1 MTTHPSPPTQGT
13 SASDGARTLALSRRL
28 FVYRPGLFVFNLV
41 MWTAVHAS
49 PALLTLAVSG
59 VFRHLEEA
67 DRLRLAGAAGQGAD
81 PLILAAGASVG
92 WFAFVRVSRFGLFYG
107 AFRAWIELW
116 YTLDAL
122 VRRNLLAYLLRARGS
137 RRLPDT
143 PAEAVSRFRD
153 DVDDVAGYTEVWVDG
168 AGMLLYTA
176 VAVGLMAAVDPLIT
190 LLVCAPLLLMVL
202 FVQRL
207 SPVIRSYRRRMREA
221 TARVTDF
228 IGETFGAVSAVKLA
242 AREEGMVAHL
252 RALGDVRKQ
261 AALRDVLL
269 TELIRGVNTNM
280 VNIAVGLVLL
290 MGASRIRGGMM
301 DVADFVLFIG
311 LLPRL
316 TGTMGFF
323 GDAIARHRRT
333 GVSYERMHRLLQD
346 APETQPVEHHPL
358 YLHGELPPAP
368 ARPGAGPLREL
379 RVEGLGAHH
388 PGGAG
393 VSDVGFTLRRGEFV
407 VVTGRIGS
415 GKTTL
420 VRALLGLM
428 PQDAGRTFWNGEVVD
443 DPATFF
449 VPPRSAY
456 TAQIPNLFSSAL
468 RENVLSGADGA
479 ELGRAVRLAQLG
491 PDLAGLGAGLD
502 TEVGARGVKLSGG
515 QVQRAAVARMLAQ
528 GADLL
533 VFDDVSS
540 ALDARTEAALWDGL
554 FGELDA
560 TCLVVSHRR
569 AALTR
574 ADRILVMAG
583 GRVADEGTLSELL
596 ERSAEMRAL
605 WEGEVGAEEVGAEA
619 TGTGAARAE

>member
-1 MTTHPSPPTQGT
+1 MTTHPSPPAQTTDPG
-13 SASDGARTLALSRRL
+13 RTFALSRRL
-28 FVYRPGLFVFNLV
+28 FVYQPGLFVFNLV
-41 MWTAVHAS
+41 MWSAVHAS
-49 PALLTLAVSG
+49 PALLTLAISG

-67 DRLRLAGAAGQGAD
+67 DKLRLAGSGGLDPVIMAAWV
-81 PLILAAGASVG
+81 SVG
-92 WFAFVRVSRFGLFYG
+92 WFAFVRVSRFGIFYG

-122 VRRNLLAYLLRARGS
+122 VRRNLMSYLLRARGS

-176 VAVGLMAAVDPLIT
+176 IAVGLMASVDPLIT

-242 AREEGMVAHL
+242 AREDGMVAHL
-252 RALGDVRKQ
+252 RALGDVRQK

-269 TELIRGVNTNM
+269 TELIRGVNSNM
-280 VNIAVGLVLL
+280 VNIAVGVVLL
-290 MGASRIRGGMM
+290 MGASRIRGGAM

-346 APETQPVEHHPL
+346 APDTQPVEHHPL
-358 YLHGELPPAP
+358 YLHTELPPVP
-368 ARPGAGPLREL
+368 ARPVAEPLREL
-379 RVEGLGAHH
+379 RVVGLSARH

-393 VSDVGFTLRRGEFV
+393 VSDVNFSLRRGEFV

-428 PQDAGRTFWNGEVVD
+428 PQDTGRTFWNGEAVE

-456 TAQIPNLFSSAL
+456 TAQLPNLFSDSL
-468 RENVLSGADGA
+468 RENVLSGADES
-479 ELGRAVRLAQLG
+479 ELERAVRLAQLG
-491 PDLAGLGAGLD
+491 PDLAHLGAGLD

-540 ALDARTEAALWDGL
+540 ALDARTEAALWDSL
-554 FGELDA
+554 FTELDA

-583 GRVADEGTLSELL
+583 GRVVDEGTLSELL
-596 ERSAEMRAL
+596 GRSAEMRAL
-605 WEGEVGAEEVGAEA
+605 WDGDAGVE
-619 TGTGAARAE
+619 

>member
-1 MTTHPSPPTQGT
+1 MTTTPLPPPTE
-13 SASDGARTLALSRRL
+13 RTFALSREL
-28 FVYRPGLFVFNLV
+28 FKYRPGLFAFNLL
-41 MWTAVHAS
+41 MWSMVHAS

-59 VFRHLEEA
+59 IFGALERA
-67 DRLRLAGAAGQGAD
+67 DELQSAGQRLD
-81 PLILAAGASVG
+81 PAVAAAWVALG
-92 WFAFVRVSRFGLFYG
+92 WFAFVRLSRFGIFYG

-122 VRRNLLAYLLRARGS
+122 VRRNLLGYLLTARRS

-168 AGMLLYTA
+168 AGFVLYSV
-176 VAVGLMAAVDPLIT
+176 VAITLMARVDPLIT

-207 SPVIRSYRRRMREA
+207 SPTIRSYRRRMREA

-242 AREEGMVAHL
+242 AQEGSMVTHL
-252 RALGDVRKQ
+252 RALGETRRH

-280 VNIAVGLVLL
+280 VNLAVGLVLL
-290 MGASRIRGGMM
+290 LGANKVRGG
-301 DVADFVLFIG
+301 ALGIEDFVLFIG

-316 TGTMGFF
+316 TGSMGFF

-333 GVSYERMHRLLQD
+333 GVSYDRMTRLLQD
-346 APETQPVEHHPL
+346 APDTTIVAHHAV
-358 YLHGELPPAP
+358 YLQGDPPPAPPAP
-368 ARPGAGPLREL
+368 AAQPLQEL
-379 RVEGLGAHH
+379 RVQHLTATH
-388 PGGAG
+388 PGGLGIQDA
-393 VSDVGFTLRRGEFV
+393 SFTLRRGEFV

-420 VRALLGLM
+420 LRAVLGLI
-428 PQDAGRTFWNGEVVD
+428 PVQGGQVFWNGEAVE
-443 DPATFF
+443 DPATFL

-456 TAQIPNLFSSAL
+456 TAQLPNLFSDTLA
-468 RENVLSGADGA
+468 ENITSGADPA
-479 ELGRAVRLAQLG
+479 HLERAVQLAVLEA
-491 PDLAGLGAGLD
+491 DLGALHSGLD
-502 TEVGARGVKLSGG
+502 TPVGARGVKLSGG
-515 QVQRAAVARMLAQ
+515 QIQRAAVARMLARP
-528 GADLL
+528 ADLL

-540 ALDARTEAALWDGL
+540 ALDARTEAQLWQGL
-554 FGELDA
+554 STTDA

-569 AALTR
+569 AALLR
-574 ADRILVMAG
+574 ADRILLLQA
-583 GRVADEGTLSELL
+583 GRVTDEGTLPQLL
-596 ERSAEMRAL
+596 ERSQEMRAL
-605 WEGEVGAEEVGAEA
+605 WAEEGE
-619 TGTGAARAE
+619 

>member
-1 MTTHPSPPTQGT
+1 MTTTSPTPVHPE
-13 SASDGARTLALSRRL
+13 RTLALSRRL
-28 FVYRPGLFVFNLV
+28 FVYKPGLFAFNLL
-41 MWTAVHAS
+41 MWGMVHAA
-49 PALLTLAVSG
+49 PALITLAVSG
-59 VFRHLEEA
+59 IFRQLEEA
-67 DRLRLAGAAGQGAD
+67 DNLRALGQTGGNVD
-81 PLILAAGASVG
+81 PLIAAAWVSVG
-92 WFAFVRVSRFGLFYG
+92 WFAFVRVSRFGIFYG

-122 VRRNLLAYLLRARGS
+122 VRRNLLGYLLTAPGS

-168 AGMLLYTA
+168 AGFLTYCLIA
-176 VAVGLMAAVDPLIT
+176 VVLMARVDPLIT
-190 LLVCAPLLLMVL
+190 GLVCAPLLLMVL
-202 FVQRL
+202 FVRRL
-207 SPVIRSYRRRMREA
+207 SPTIRAYRRRMREA

-242 AREEGMVAHL
+242 AREGQMVSHL
-252 RALGDVRKQ
+252 RALGETRRH

-290 MGASRIRGGMM
+290 LGANRVRGGAM

-316 TGTMGFF
+316 TGSMGFF

-333 GVSYERMHRLLQD
+333 GVSYDRMERLLQD
-346 APETQPVEHHPL
+346 APVNTVVAHHPV
-358 YLHGELPPAP
+358 YLHGEPPVVSSAP
-368 ARPGAGPLREL
+368 TAQPLEEL
-379 RVEGLGAHH
+379 RVEGLTAHH

-393 VSDVGFTLRRGEFV
+393 VTDVSFSVRRGEFV

-420 VRALLGLM
+420 LRALLGLM
-428 PQDAGRTFWNGEVVD
+428 PWDREGGGGGRILWNGGEVA
-443 DPATFF
+443 DPATFL
-449 VPPRSAY
+449 VPPRAAY
-456 TAQIPNLFSSAL
+456 TAQLPSLFSDTL
-468 RENVLSGADGA
+468 RENVLSGSDPSR
-479 ELGRAVRLAQLG
+479 LDRAVRLAVLE
-491 PDLAGLGAGLD
+491 PDLAQLSNGLD
-502 TEVGARGVKLSGG
+502 TPVGARGVKLSGG
-515 QVQRAAVARMLAQ
+515 QVQRTAVARMLARD
-528 GADLL
+528 ADLL

-540 ALDARTEAALWDGL
+540 ALDARTEALLWDGL
-554 FGELDA
+554 FTETDV

-574 ADRILVMAG
+574 ADRIILLED
-583 GRVADEGTLSELL
+583 GRVTGQGTLSELL
-596 ERSAEMRAL
+596 ETSEEMRAL
-605 WEGEVGAEEVGAEA
+605 WAEDVAEGE
-619 TGTGAARAE
+619 

>member
-1 MTTHPSPPTQGT
+1 MTTAPPSTPLPT
-13 SASDGARTLALSRRL
+13 SDKTFALSKRL
-28 FVYRPGLFVFNLV
+28 FVYKPGLFAFNLL
-41 MWTAVHAS
+41 MWTMVHAS

-59 VFRHLEEA
+59 VFRQLEAA
-67 DRLRLAGAAGQGAD
+67 DKLRLAGTSTSGNIE
-81 PLILAAGASVG
+81 PLIAAAWVAVA
-92 WFAFVRVSRFGLFYG
+92 WFAFVRVSRFGIFYG

-122 VRRNLLAYLLRARGS
+122 VRRNMLGYLLTARRA

-143 PAEAVSRFRD
+143 PAEAVTRFRD

-168 AGMLLYTA
+168 WGF
-176 VAVGLMAAVDPLIT
+176 VAFSIIAITLMARIDPLIT
-190 LLVCAPLLLMVL
+190 LLVCAPLLLMVV

-207 SPVIRSYRRRMREA
+207 SPIIRSYRRRMREA
-221 TARVTDF
+221 TGRVTDF

-242 AREEGMVAHL
+242 AREGQMVSHL
-252 RALGDVRKQ
+252 VKLGEVRRS

-290 MGASRIRGGMM
+290 LGANKIRGGAL

-316 TGTMGFF
+316 TGSMGFF

-333 GVSYERMHRLLQD
+333 GVSYDRMNRLLQD
-346 APETQPVEHHPL
+346 APRDQTVQHHPV
-358 YLHGELPPAP
+358 YLHSDPPEVAPLPA
-368 ARPGAGPLREL
+368 AGTAEAQPLEEL
-379 RVEGLGAHH
+379 RVDGLTALH
-388 PGGAG
+388 PSGMGLRDASFS
-393 VSDVGFTLRRGEFV
+393 VRRGEFV

-420 VRALLGLM
+420 LRALLGLI
-428 PQDAGRTFWNGEVVD
+428 PTDSGTVSWNGKHVE
-443 DPATFF
+443 DPASFL

-456 TAQIPNLFSSAL
+456 TAQIPNLFSDSL
-468 RENVLSGADGA
+468 RENVLSGSAPDR
-479 ELGRAVRLAQLG
+479 LSRAVRLAVLEPDVAQLG
-491 PDLAGLGAGLD
+491 SGLE
-502 TEVGARGVKLSGG
+502 TPVGARGVKLSGG
-515 QVQRAAVARMLAQ
+515 QVQRAAVARMLARD
-528 GADLL
+528 ADLL

-540 ALDARTEAALWDGL
+540 ALDARTEAVLWDGL
-554 FGELDA
+554 FAETDA

-574 ADRILVMAG
+574 ADRILLMEG
-583 GRVADEGTLSELL
+583 GRITDEGTLAELL
-596 ERSAEMRAL
+596 ERSEEMRAL
-605 WEGEVGAEEVGAEA
+605 WAEDGGEG
-619 TGTGAARAE
+619 

>member
-1 MTTHPSPPTQGT
+1 MTTAPQPAIQPIPQSI
-13 SASDGARTLALSRRL
+13 SDKTFALSKRL
-28 FVYRPGLFVFNLV
+28 FVYKPGLFAFNLL
-41 MWTAVHAS
+41 MWTMVHAS
-49 PALLTLAVSG
+49 PALLTLAISG
-59 VFRHLEEA
+59 VFRELEAA
-67 DRLRLAGAAGQGAD
+67 DKLRLAGTSTSGNIE
-81 PLILAAGASVG
+81 PLIAAAWVAVG
-92 WFAFVRVSRFGLFYG
+92 WFAFVRVSRFGIFYG

-122 VRRNLLAYLLRARGS
+122 VRRNMLGYLLTARRA

-143 PAEAVSRFRD
+143 PAESVTRFRD

-168 AGMLLYTA
+168 WGILAFSIIA
-176 VAVGLMAAVDPLIT
+176 IALMAQIDPLIT
-190 LLVCAPLLLMVL
+190 ALVCAPLLLMVL

-207 SPVIRSYRRRMREA
+207 SPIIRSYRRRMREA
-221 TARVTDF
+221 TGRVTDF

-242 AREEGMVAHL
+242 AREGQMVSHL
-252 RALGDVRKQ
+252 VKLGEVRRS

-290 MGASRIRGGMM
+290 LGANKIRGGAL

-316 TGTMGFF
+316 TGSMGFF

-333 GVSYERMHRLLQD
+333 GVSYDRMNRLLQD
-346 APETQPVEHHPL
+346 APRDQTVQHHPV
-358 YLHGELPPAP
+358 YLHADPPEVAPLPA
-368 ARPGAGPLREL
+368 AGTAEAQPLEEL
-379 RVEGLGAHH
+379 RVDGLTALH
-388 PGGAG
+388 PSGMGLRDASFS
-393 VSDVGFTLRRGEFV
+393 VRRGEFV

-420 VRALLGLM
+420 LRALLGLI
-428 PQDAGRTFWNGEVVD
+428 PTDSGTVSWNGQPVE
-443 DPATFF
+443 DPASFL

-456 TAQIPNLFSSAL
+456 TAQIPNLFSDSL
-468 RENVLSGADGA
+468 RENVLSGSAPDR
-479 ELGRAVRLAQLG
+479 LSRAVRLAVLEPDVQQLG
-491 PDLAGLGAGLD
+491 SGLE
-502 TEVGARGVKLSGG
+502 TPVGARGVKLSGG
-515 QVQRAAVARMLAQ
+515 QVQRAAVARMLARD
-528 GADLL
+528 ADLL

-540 ALDARTEAALWDGL
+540 ALDARTEAVLWDGL
-554 FGELDA
+554 FAETDA

-574 ADRILVMAG
+574 ADRILLLEG
-583 GRVADEGTLSELL
+583 GRITDEGTLAELL

-605 WEGEVGAEEVGAEA
+605 WAEDGGEG
-619 TGTGAARAE
+619 

>member
-1 MTTHPSPPTQGT
+1 MTTTPNPT
-13 SASDGARTLALSRRL
+13 ADRTFALSREL
-28 FVYRPGLFVFNLV
+28 FTYRPGLFAFNLL
-41 MWTAVHAS
+41 MWGMVHSA

-59 VFRHLEEA
+59 VFRALENAEV
-67 DRLRLAGAAGQGAD
+67 LKTAGQPVSPAV
-81 PLILAAGASVG
+81 AAAWVAVA
-92 WFAFVRVSRFGLFYG
+92 WFAFVRASRFGIFYG

-122 VRRNLLAYLLRARGS
+122 VRRNLLAYLLTARNS

-168 AGMLLYTA
+168 AGFVVYS
-176 VAVGLMAAVDPLIT
+176 VAAIFMMSRVDPLIT

-207 SPVIRSYRRRMREA
+207 SPTIRAYRRRMREA

-242 AREEGMVAHL
+242 AREDGMVSHL
-252 RALGDVRKQ
+252 KALGETRRH

-290 MGASRIRGGMM
+290 LGANKVRGGALN
-301 DVADFVLFIG
+301 VGDFVLFIG

-316 TGTMGFF
+316 TGSMGFF

-333 GVSYERMHRLLQD
+333 GVSYDRMSRLLQD
-346 APETQPVEHHPL
+346 APDEKIVEHHPA
-358 YLHGELPPAP
+358 YLTSEPPAP
-368 ARPGAGPLREL
+368 DAAPPAIPLDEL
-379 RVEGLGAHH
+379 RVEGLTATHDSGL
-388 PGGAG
+388 G
-393 VSDVGFTLRRGEFV
+393 VQDASFTVRRSEFV

-415 GKTTL
+415 GKSTL
-420 VRALLGLM
+420 LRALLGLI
-428 PQDAGRTFWNGEVVD
+428 PRQSGQITWNGQRVD
-443 DPATFF
+443 DPATFL

-456 TAQIPNLFSSAL
+456 TAQLPNLVSDTL
-468 RENVLSGADGA
+468 QENVLSGSPANH
-479 ELGRAVRLAQLG
+479 LSRAVRLAVLE
-491 PDLAGLGAGLD
+491 PDLNQFPNGLN
-502 TEVGARGVKLSGG
+502 TQVGARGVKLSGG
-515 QVQRAAVARMLAQ
+515 QVQRAAVARMLARD
-528 GADLL
+528 ADLL

-540 ALDARTEAALWDGL
+540 ALDARTEAQLWDGL
-554 FGELDA
+554 FTETDA

-574 ADRILVMAG
+574 ADRILLMQHGQIV
-583 GRVADEGTLSELL
+583 DEDTLEELL
-596 ERSAEMRAL
+596 KRSEEMRAL
-605 WEGEVGAEEVGAEA
+605 WAEDAGE
-619 TGTGAARAE
+619 